1 MATQP
6 QSMSTSSSP
15 PNRPLTSFKALLFD
29 VYGTLVDWETG
40 IYNALL
46 PLFQQSSSR
55 AESNV
60 PSREDILTRYLAV
73 EKSLQE
79 THPSMLYSDLLGES
93 YRVLARDLSQSQ
105 SHSVDANDNIEEQAE
120 AFGQSITSWPVFPD
134 TVSALHRL
142 SQTYK
147 LVVLSNVDRQS
158 FSGTLKALSYTDPSS
173 GQLRSPFSLILTA
186 QDVGAYKPSPLGFER
201 ALKEIAELVELG
213 EGEDVKEYVLVTAQS
228 LYHDHSPAN
237 KIGLHGG
244 AWIDRKGAIMGIG
257 KDLEEATRWGWR
269 FATLG
274 EMANEVEREK
284 GTEKGTQ
291 AELTS

>member
-1 MATQP
+1 
-6 QSMSTSSSP
+6 MSTSSFP

-46 PLFQQSSSR
+46 PLFQQSSSPT
-55 AESNV
+55 ESNV
-60 PSREDILTRYLAV
+60 PPREAILTRYLAV

-79 THPSMLYSDLLGES
+79 AHPSMLYSDLLAES
-93 YRVLARDLSQSQ
+93 YRVLARDLSQS
-105 SHSVDANDNIEEQAE
+105 HSTDTNDITEKQAK
-120 AFGQSITSWPVFPD
+120 AFGQSIPSWPVFPD

-158 FSGTLKALSYTDPSS
+158 FSGTLKALSYTDSSS

-257 KDLEEATRWGWR
+257 KDLEEGTRWGWR

-274 EMANEVEREK
+274 EMANEVEREE
-284 GTEKGTQ
+284 GTEKRTQ

>member
-1 MATQP
+1 M
-6 QSMSTSSSP
+6 SSSTY
-15 PNRPLTSFKALLFD
+15 NRPLTSFKALLFD

-40 IYNALL
+40 IYEALL
-46 PLFQQSSSR
+46 PLFRQSSSP

-79 THPSMLYSDLLGES
+79 THPSMLYSDLLAES
-93 YRVLARDLSQSQ
+93 YRVLARDLSQS
-105 SHSVDANDNIEEQAE
+105 HSVDTSVNIEEQAK
-120 AFGQSITSWPVFPD
+120 AFGQSIPSWPVFPD

-201 ALKEIAELVELG
+201 ALKEITELVELK

-228 LYHDHSPAN
+228 LYHDHGPAN

-244 AWIDRKGAIMGIG
+244 AWIDRNGAIMGIG
-257 KDLEEATRWGWR
+257 KELEEATRWGWR

-291 AELTS
+291 TEGTT